1 MKISGRVKAVTIKG
15 TRWSALVA
23 QKWVS
28 QFFSEKITADLKA
41 ALEAVKEG
49 ETWEFDI
56 AESTG
61 KDGKIY
67 LNVVNAAKTEDTGQD
82 ASVHPDRH
90 EASRSLAMNRS
101 VGEKVGGAIVAAMIT
116 AGWEIN
122 ETALDS
128 AVKSVNYCADQFV
141 RYIGGE

>member
-23 QKWVS
+23 GKWVS

-61 KDGKIY
+61 KDGKTY
-67 LNVVNAAKTEDTGQD
+67 LNVVGAAKTEDTGQD
-82 ASVHPDRH
+82 SGAARGGHDESPDTATRI
-90 EASRSLAMNRS
+90 ARSA
-101 VGEKVGGAIVAAMIT
+101 ACHDAAQIVSAMIR
-116 AGWEIN
+116 AGQSTTPDDVIII
-122 ETALDS
+122 AKRIS
-128 AVKSVNYCADQFV
+128 QF
-141 RYIGGE
+141 ILTGE